1 MAISIWPLTKYA
13 TSSAGIHTPFTGNV
27 AISGRRVFTL
37 EDMAPRMILRE
48 GEVKII
54 TVTPV
59 ARGTLRPC
67 LAGIIVLALV
77 IFGAQHVHLIHEHE
91 TWLALILAGPFAAVA
106 LTRTW
111 RWRSHKVHVTNER
124 IVVEGGVLHH
134 QRSTVDLRD
143 VVALRVDQRVSER
156 LTRRGVVVLETNG
169 GSIMIGKLRHPGAL
183 VRLIDAERANNQID
197 PVPFDTVFGYEDP
210 EPSDYEV
217 RPRRRGNHSTFE

>member
-1 MAISIWPLTKYA
+1 
-13 TSSAGIHTPFTGNV
+13 V
-27 AISGRRVFTL
+27 
-37 EDMAPRMILRE
+37 
-48 GEVKII
+48 
-54 TVTPV
+54 
-59 ARGTLRPC
+59 RPC
-67 LAGIIVLALV
+67 LVGVILLGLV
-77 IFGAQHVHLIHEHE
+77 IVGAQHVHLIHEHA
-91 TWLALILAGPFAAVA
+91 TWLALIFAGPFAAVA

-111 RWRSHKVHVTNER
+111 RWRSHKVHVTNDR
-124 IVVEGGVLHH
+124 IVVEGGVLRH

-210 EPSDYEV
+210 DSVDYEV

>member
-1 MAISIWPLTKYA
+1 
-13 TSSAGIHTPFTGNV
+13 
-27 AISGRRVFTL
+27 
-37 EDMAPRMILRE
+37 MILRE

-54 TVTPV
+54 SVTPV
-59 ARGTLRPC
+59 ARGTIRPC
-67 LAGIIVLALV
+67 VTGIVLLALV
-77 IFGAQHVHLIHEHE
+77 IIGAKHVHLIHEHE
-91 TWLALILAGPFAAVA
+91 MVLGLIFAGPFALVA

-124 IVVEGGVLHH
+124 IVLEGGVLHH

-183 VRLIDAERANNQID
+183 VRLIDAERANNYVD
-197 PVPFDTVFGYEDP
+197 PVPFDTVFGYEEP
-210 EPSDYEV
+210 EPFDYEV
-217 RPRRRGNHSTFE
+217 RPRRRGNNSSFE

>member
-1 MAISIWPLTKYA
+1 
-13 TSSAGIHTPFTGNV
+13 
-27 AISGRRVFTL
+27 
-37 EDMAPRMILRE
+37 MIMRE

-59 ARGTLRPC
+59 ARGLVRPC
-67 LAGIIVLALV
+67 LAGIVMLALV
-77 IFGAQHVHLIHEHE
+77 IFGAKHVHLIHQHE
-91 TWLALILAGPFAAVA
+91 MLLGLILAGPFALVA

-134 QRSTVDLRD
+134 QRSSVDLRD

-156 LTRRGVVVLETNG
+156 LTRRGVVVLETNA
-169 GSIMIGKLRHPGAL
+169 GSIMIGKLRHPEAL

-197 PVPFDTVFGYEDP
+197 PIPFDTVFGYDEP
-210 EPSDYEV
+210 EPFDFEV
-217 RPRRRGNHSTFE
+217 RPRRRGNPSFE

>member
-1 MAISIWPLTKYA
+1 
-13 TSSAGIHTPFTGNV
+13 
-27 AISGRRVFTL
+27 
-37 EDMAPRMILRE
+37 MAPRMVLRE

-59 ARGTLRPC
+59 ARGTVRPS
-67 LAGIIVLALV
+67 LVGLVVLGLV
-77 IFGAQHVHLIHEHE
+77 IFGAQHLRLIHQHE
-91 TWLALILAGPFAAVA
+91 MWLALILAGPFAVVA

-124 IVVEGGVLHH
+124 IVVEGGVLRH
-134 QRSTVDLRD
+134 QHSTVDLRD

-156 LTRRGVVVLETNG
+156 LTRRGVVVLETHG
-169 GSIMIGKLRHPGAL
+169 GAIMIGKLRHPGAL

-210 EPSDYEV
+210 EPFDYEV
-217 RPRRRGNHSTFE
+217 RPRRWGNHSRFE